1 MSEEIKKQIEALDS
15 SIEKK
20 IEKASQETSATLR
33 KAAQEELTKAL
44 ANRDEK
50 LKAISEQNDALEAK
64 IQKMAKE
71 GNATLEN
78 KSFASVLS
86 SKMDVDFIER
96 LKDRGRGHIDLG
108 MTGKA
113 VGTMTVANSYTGEVI
128 PADTLNIVPLMD
140 RRVHVRSLLPQ
151 GTTNSDV
158 VRIPKET
165 GGEGAVNITAEAGTK
180 PAVDFD
186 IATTDYNV
194 YKIAGRVVASE
205 EILNDTAGLQSFIV
219 NRLTNKYRNKEDQQL
234 LYGTGSSQ
242 IEGVTVNAA
251 TFTAVDP
258 ADTNANIVDLII
270 QGAAQLENAEYMANG
285 MLLNPAEYAELVR
298 SKDADGQFIKNA
310 FWDSEFNAINVYGIR
325 VYKNTAVAAN
335 DYILGDWTNSAQI
348 FDRQGLRIDFSTE
361 DGTNFQENLVTIRIE
376 GRLTLGKFYNEGFI
390 YGGVSTDLA
399 KLVAGS

>member
-1 MSEEIKKQIEALDS
+1 
-15 SIEKK
+15 
-20 IEKASQETSATLR
+20 
-33 KAAQEELTKAL
+33 
-44 ANRDEK
+44 
-50 LKAISEQNDALEAK
+50 
-64 IQKMAKE
+64 
-71 GNATLEN
+71 
-78 KSFASVLS
+78 
-86 SKMDVDFIER
+86 
-96 LKDRGRGHIDLG
+96 

-242 IEGVTVNAA
+242 IEGLTVNAA

-258 ADTNANIVDLII
+258 ADTNATIVDLII
-270 QGAAQLENAEYMANG
+270 QAAAQLENAEYMANG
-285 MLLNPAEYAELVR
+285 MLLNPTQYAQLVR
-298 SKDADGQFIKNA
+298 SKDADGQYVKNA
-310 FWDSEFNAINVYGIR
+310 FWDSEINAINVYGIP
-325 VYKNTAVAAN
+325 VYKNTAVTNN
-335 DYILGDWTNSAQI
+335 DYIIGDWTNSAQI

-390 YGGVSTDLA
+390 YGDVSDDLA